1 MSTMPSP
8 ILRAAPTAQSGFSL
22 LEVLIAV
29 TIMAL
34 GLLGL
39 AGLQAQGL
47 KNNHSAYIRSQA
59 ALYAYDMTDRLRA
72 DRVAA
77 IAGSYN
83 LTMAASAPTGTALV
97 NTERA
102 GWLAQ
107 LAALPAGDGSINV
120 TSAGVATVT
129 VQWDDSRATGGSA
142 TETMQVVSQL

>member
-1 MSTMPSP
+1 MSRQKSISIPSGQ
-8 ILRAAPTAQSGFSL
+8 AGFSL

-29 TIMAL
+29 AIMAL

-59 ALYAYDMTDRLRA
+59 ALYAYDMVDRLRA

-83 LTMAASAPTGTALV
+83 LTMAASAPTGTALAD
-97 NTERA
+97 TERA

-107 LAALPAGDGSINV
+107 LVMLPAGDGSINV
-120 TSAGVATVT
+120 TSTGVATIT
-129 VQWDDSRATGGSA
+129 VQWNDSRATGGSA
-142 TETMQVVSQL
+142 TESMQVVSQL